1 MLELC
6 KIQDSVF
13 EILETELPKNL
24 TYHTVDHTKDVYN
37 VALERAAIYKLNES
51 DTLLLGIAALYHDI
65 GFIQVYDGHE
75 EAGVRIMRSYLSNE
89 LTEHQLNQI
98 EGMIMATKTPQYP
111 HNLMERILADADL
124 DYLGRED
131 FMEIDDLLFSELLA
145 YGKVADRKSWD
156 ELQID
161 FLYKHEYHTGY
172 ARFHRK
178 SLKDQRLTELKQ
190 LQEMI

>member
-13 EILETELPKNL
+13 NVLETELPKDL

-37 VALERAAIYKLNES
+37 VALERASIYRLDEY

-65 GFIQVYDGHE
+65 GFIRTYDGHE
-75 EAGVRIMRSYLSNE
+75 DAGVEIMRSHLSNE
-89 LTEHQLNQI
+89 LNESQLGQI
-98 EGMIMATKTPQYP
+98 QSMIMATKTPQVT

-131 FMEIDDLLFSELLA
+131 FKSIDDRLFTELLS
-145 YGKVADRKSWD
+145 YGKVSDRKSWD

-161 FLYKHEYHTGY
+161 FLRRHEYHTGY

-178 SLKDQRLTELKQ
+178 AFKDQRLLELK
-190 LQEMI
+190 LQHTMV